1 MDILLFL
8 FIHLGFWSMCVFMI
22 VLVETILLI
31 SSWNLVT
38 LTLNR
43 YIAVTNPTLCKKL
56 FSWKR
61 SLCAA
66 LLIWILS
73 FILNCFFYIEP
84 QPGTAKN
91 TDIPNSSRWQFSP

>member
-1 MDILLFL
+1 
-8 FIHLGFWSMCVFMI
+8 MCVFMI
-22 VLVETILLI
+22 VLVETTLLA

-61 SLCAA
+61 SLCGA
-66 LLIWILS
+66 LLIWALS
-73 FILNCFFYIEP
+73 LILNCLFYIEP
-84 QPGTAKN
+84 QPGIVNYAHFELVLRK
-91 TDIPNSSRWQFSP
+91 SSQQLKTPEKYL